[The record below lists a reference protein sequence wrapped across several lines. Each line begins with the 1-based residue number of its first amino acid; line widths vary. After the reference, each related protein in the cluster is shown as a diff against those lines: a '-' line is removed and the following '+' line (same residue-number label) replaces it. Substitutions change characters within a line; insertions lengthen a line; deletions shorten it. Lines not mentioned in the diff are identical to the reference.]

1 MTLLLASL
9 YGSGALLVRDY
20 ARRWQK
26 GWRSILILG
35 AAYGIIEEGIM
46 VRSFFNPAW
55 KDLGVLGTYGRWLGT
70 NWVWAEWLAI
80 YHAIFS
86 ITIPIFLVELTFP
99 QSKTRIWLSS
109 RVRVLFH
116 GLLVVAIILGFFA
129 FPYDPGVL
137 AITGCIAAVVALGW
151 FAKRISNTSPA
162 QRNLKLSW
170 KILVPLGFSVPA
182 VFFFFFNSALIPIA
196 AGTMI
201 IGVFIVLGYER
212 LLTRWA
218 RKGFSDLQK
227 LGLMTGAI
235 GFFALFFDFILD
247 LFLGRIGT
255 IVLGISFITYLLWIR
270 KNILARLPR
279 IQDPVQPK
287 SNMPKPTEPSLR

>member
-109 RVRVLFH
+109 RMRVLFH

-151 FAKRISNTSPA
+151 FAKRISNISPA

>member
-1 MTLLLASL
+1 
-9 YGSGALLVRDY
+9 
-20 ARRWQK
+20 
-26 GWRSILILG
+26 
-35 AAYGIIEEGIM
+35 M

-109 RVRVLFH
+109 RMRVLFH
-116 GLLVVAIILGFFA
+116 GLLVLAIILGFFA

-137 AITGCIAAVVALGW
+137 AIAGCIATVVALGW
-151 FAKRISNTSPA
+151 LAKRIPNVSPI
-162 QRNLKLSW
+162 QRNLKVSW

-201 IGVFIVLGYER
+201 VGGLVVLCYER

-218 RKGFSDLQK
+218 RRGFTDLQK
-227 LGLMTGAI
+227 LGVMTGAL

-247 LFLGRIGT
+247 LFLGRVGT
-255 IVLGISFITYLLWIR
+255 SVLGIVFIAYLLWIR
-270 KNILARLPR
+270 KRIILQLPGKRGSVQIRSEMPEPAEPGAR
-279 IQDPVQPK
+279 
-287 SNMPKPTEPSLR
+287 

>member
-1 MTLLLASL
+1 
-9 YGSGALLVRDY
+9 
-20 ARRWQK
+20 
-26 GWRSILILG
+26 
-35 AAYGIIEEGIM
+35 M
-46 VRSFFNPAW
+46 VRSFFNPTW

-109 RVRVLFH
+109 KMRVLFH
-116 GLLVVAIILGFFA
+116 GLLVLAIVLGFFA
-129 FPYDPGVL
+129 FPYDPGVF
-137 AITGCIAAVVALGW
+137 AIAGCIAAVVALGW
-151 FAKRISNTSPA
+151 FAKRIPNVSPA

-201 IGVFIVLGYER
+201 IGAFMVLGYER

-218 RKGFSDLQK
+218 RRGFSDLQK
-227 LGLMTGAI
+227 LGLMTGALC
-235 GFFALFFDFILD
+235 FFALFFDFILD

-255 IVLGISFITYLLWIR
+255 SLLGVAFIVYLLWVR
-270 KNILARLPR
+270 KKIVLQLPEKPPSVQLGSEMRDPTYPGAR
-279 IQDPVQPK
+279 
-287 SNMPKPTEPSLR
+287 

>member
-1 MTLLLASL
+1 
-9 YGSGALLVRDY
+9 
-20 ARRWQK
+20 
-26 GWRSILILG
+26 
-35 AAYGIIEEGIM
+35 M

-55 KDLGVLGTYGRWLGT
+55 KDLGILGTYGRWLGT

-109 RVRVLFH
+109 KMRVLFH
-116 GLLVVAIILGFFA
+116 GLLVLAIILGFFA

-137 AITGCIAAVVALGW
+137 AIASCIAAVVALGW
-151 FAKRISNTSPA
+151 FAKRIPNISPG

-182 VFFFFFNSALIPIA
+182 VFFFFFNSALIPLAI
-196 AGTMI
+196 GTMI
-201 IGVFIVLGYER
+201 IGGFMVLGYER

-218 RKGFSDLQK
+218 RSGFADVQK
-227 LGLMTGAI
+227 LGLITGAL

-247 LFLGRIGT
+247 LFLGRTGT
-255 IVLGISFITYLLWIR
+255 SVLGVAFIAYLLWIR

-279 IQDPVQPK
+279 IQDPVQLGP
-287 SNMPKPTEPSLR
+287 NMPKSTEPSLR

>member
-1 MTLLLASL
+1 
-9 YGSGALLVRDY
+9 LVRDY

-109 RVRVLFH
+109 KMRVLFH
-116 GLLVVAIILGFFA
+116 GLLVLAIILGFFA

-137 AITGCIAAVVALGW
+137 AIAGCITAVVVLGW
-151 FAKRISNTSPA
+151 LAKRIPNISPR
-162 QRNLKLSW
+162 QRNLKASW

-196 AGTMI
+196 ALTMI
-201 IGVFIVLGYER
+201 VGGFLVLGYER
-212 LLTRWA
+212 LLAGWA
-218 RKGFSDLQK
+218 RRGFTDQQK

-247 LFLGRIGT
+247 LFLGRLGT
-255 IVLGISFITYLLWIR
+255 SVLGVAFILYLLWIR
-270 KNILARLPR
+270 KKIVLQLPR
-279 IQDPVQPK
+279 KPGSVQIR
-287 SNMPKPTEPSLR
+287 SEMREPTEPGAR